1 MRIRLLRHATA
12 VLELAGRRLLLDPML
27 SAAGAGDPFPTKLS
41 GRGKRNPLVELPLSP
56 AELGALLASLDGV
69 LVTHL
74 HPDHFDD
81 QDAKRI
87 SRELPILCQA
97 EDAPQLAA
105 AGFRRVHAIGA
116 RLDWQGLAITRVG
129 ARHGGPL
136 VRRLMG
142 VGSGYVLEAAGEPRL
157 YVTGDTVWS
166 RPARAA
172 LALDPG
178 VVLANAGAAQLPI
191 GRSITM
197 DERDLDRLCRRAPR
211 AQVVAVHMEAIN
223 HCLLGRERLRAF
235 LRGKPYEG
243 AVRIPADGET
253 VELGP

>member
-12 VLELAGRRLLLDPML
+12 VLELAGKRLLLDPML
-27 SAAGAGDPFPTKLS
+27 GPGGVSAPVPTRGAGQ
-41 GRGKRNPLVELPLSP
+41 GRRNPLVELPLSAP
-56 AELGALLASLDGV
+56 ELEALLASLDGV

-74 HPDHFDD
+74 HFDHFDD
-81 QDAKRI
+81 LEAKRI
-87 SRELPILCQA
+87 PRELPVLCQA
-97 EDAPQLAA
+97 EDAPRLAA
-105 AGFRRVHAIGA
+105 AGFRRVHPIAA
-116 RLDWQGLAITRVG
+116 RLGWEGLGITRVG

-136 VRRLMG
+136 LRRLMG
-142 VGSGYVLEAAGEPRL
+142 VGSGYVIDAAGERRL

-166 RPARAA
+166 RPVRAA

-197 DERDLDRLCRRAPR
+197 EERDLDRLCRRAPR

-223 HCLLGRERLRAF
+223 HCLLGRDRLRAF
-235 LRGKPYEG
+235 LRGKTYE
-243 AVRIPADGET
+243 ASVRIPADGET
-253 VELGP
+253 VEVDS